1 MLPQTSLQ
9 IVGFL
14 INKRGPMIRTD
25 YRNVTS
31 ASCRRVVWMGV
42 VGFAAAW
49 ESGGITVHNFKVGK
63 EFPVF
68 GKVVQI
74 HKITLL

>member
-1 MLPQTSLQ
+1 
-9 IVGFL
+9 
-14 INKRGPMIRTD
+14 
-25 YRNVTS
+25 
-31 ASCRRVVWMGV
+31 MGV
-42 VGFAAAW
+42 VGYAAAW

-74 HKITLL
+74 HKILLL